1 MSRLKIL
8 IWAAASAMLAACGR
22 GPPAPA
28 AAVVPCATL
37 APDAHVAIAA
47 GRLDRGDNR
56 FEPEERVGGVGDVA
70 AFDIDVH
77 EVTNAQYAA
86 FVTATHYVTVAERA
100 GPNGAPMGA
109 AVFDREQAR
118 WRIDPTANW
127 RHPDGEASSIEGRD
141 AYPVVAV
148 AFEDAQAYARWAHRR
163 LPTENEW
170 EFAARGSAPAPAD
183 RRAEAFDP
191 HGTPRANTWQ
201 GVFPF
206 QDTGEDG
213 FAGLAPVGCF
223 PANANNIYDMAG
235 NVWEWT
241 SDRFVGADGL
251 DASRAA
257 DAPMRVLKGGS
268 QLCAP
273 NFCSRYRS
281 GSRQPGDE
289 GLGMSHIGFR
299 TVGDAP

>member
-1 MSRLKIL
+1 MRSVTVLGCAL
-8 IWAAASAMLAACGR
+8 ALAACGR
-22 GPPAPA
+22 PPADMA
-28 AAVVPCATL
+28 AQCAPVELGAT
-37 APDAHVAIAA
+37 AAIPA
-47 GRLDRGDNR
+47 GRVDRGENR

-70 AFDIDVH
+70 AFNIDVN

-86 FVTATHYVTVAERA
+86 FVEATGYVTLAERT
-100 GPNGAPMGA
+100 GADGALMGA
-109 AVFDREQAR
+109 AVFDRAQAR
-118 WRIDPTANW
+118 WRIDANANW
-127 RHPDGEASSIEGRD
+127 RHPDGAGSSIDGRER
-141 AYPVVAV
+141 YPVVAI
-148 AFEDAQAYARWAHRR
+148 AYEDAEAYARWAGRR

-170 EFAARGSAPAPAD
+170 EFAARSAEPAPAD
-183 RRAEAFDP
+183 RRAEAFDAE
-191 HGTPRANTWQ
+191 GRARANTWQ

-223 PANANNIYDMAG
+223 PANARGLYDMTG

-241 SDRFVGADGL
+241 SDRFAGEPATDITRPNTQP
-251 DASRAA
+251 A
-257 DAPMRVLKGGS
+257 MRVIKGGS

-299 TVGDAP
+299 TVGGVSPP

>member
-8 IWAAASAMLAACGR
+8 IWAAASALVAACGQAQ
-22 GPPAPA
+22 PPAAVA
-28 AAVVPCATL
+28 AHCATL
-37 APDAHVAIAA
+37 APDAHVSIAA
-47 GRLDRGDNR
+47 GRLDRGQNR

-86 FVTATHYVTVAERA
+86 FVAATQYVTVAERP

-109 AVFDREQAR
+109 AVFDRGQAR

-127 RHPDGEASSIEGRD
+127 RHPDGEASSIAGRD

-148 AFEDAQAYARWAHRR
+148 AYEDAQTYAHWAQRR

-183 RRAEAFDP
+183 RRAEAFDA
-191 HGTPRANTWQ
+191 HGTARANTWQ

-223 PANANNIYDMAG
+223 PANANGLYDMAG

-257 DAPMRVLKGGS
+257 DAPMRVIKGGS

-299 TVGDAP
+299 TVGDAT